1 VKLAD
6 AFLAAVVAARRGAE
20 LPTAADVAYE
30 LARLGWVCD
39 ERSVRDLAHEY
50 GARLADPV
58 SR

>member
-1 VKLAD
+1 VKL
-6 AFLAAVVAARRGAE
+6 ARRGAE